1 MITFASYLH
10 VEIADCIWGSWSE
23 WSTCSK
29 SCGGGTQLRV
39 RRVANS
45 ETKGGKCVGEPSEEQ
60 DCNTDICPAGIDLDR
75 ILKHF

>member
-1 MITFASYLH
+1 MIIFALYFH
-10 VEIADCIWGSWSE
+10 IEIADCIWGSWSE

-45 ETKGGKCVGEPSEEQ
+45 ETKGGKCAGEPSEEQ

-75 ILKHF
+75 ILKPF